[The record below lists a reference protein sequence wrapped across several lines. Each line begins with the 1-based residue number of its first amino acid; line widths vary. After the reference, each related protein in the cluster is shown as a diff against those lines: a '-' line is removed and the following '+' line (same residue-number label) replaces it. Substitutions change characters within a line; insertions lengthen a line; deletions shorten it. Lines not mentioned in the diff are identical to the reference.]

1 MSGAATNMRQP
12 AKVVPVITLDGPGGS
27 GKGTVSRVVAQRLEW
42 QFLDSGAL
50 YRLVGVAAQDQGI
63 AMDDVAALTVL
74 AERLD
79 TDFRTL
85 ADGREQI
92 LLSGADVTTVVR
104 SEASG
109 DVASRIAV
117 IPAVRRAL
125 LQRQR
130 DFRQQ
135 PGLVADG
142 RDMGTVVFPDA
153 ALKIYLTASAEE
165 RAQRRYKQLKEKGIS
180 VNLSRLLGEIVARDE
195 RDSHRETA
203 PMTPAPDAR
212 VIDTTG
218 FSIEEVVTRVLS
230 LWESKFV

>member
-1 MSGAATNMRQP
+1 MSGAGTNMRQP

-50 YRLVGVAAQDQGI
+50 YRLVGVAAQDRGV
-63 AMDDVAALTVL
+63 AMDDVAALTGL

-85 ADGREQI
+85 ANGREQI

-203 PMTPAPDAR
+203 PMKPAPDAK

-230 LWESKFV
+230 LWESKFF